1 MAVIDSKVLFIT
13 TSPRTPAKMVPEI
26 KLLCDHF
33 EGQPWNHDTQVA
45 FMKLL
50 REENFFHGSG
60 ANDPAFSARDRINRA
75 PQALGF
81 VTLRP
86 TIQLTPAGRKL
97 ITAKRKEEVFLKQ
110 LLKFQLPSPYHK
122 TRAGDDTFF
131 VRPYLEL
138 FRLIRYFGSLKFD
151 ELMLFGLQLTHY
163 ERFDEV
169 VNKIETFRA
178 DKAKHQ
184 GSYRLFLGEYTDR
197 VISEIYAD
205 ELAAGRTRTR
215 ESRDTSPAKFK
226 ETKASNMHDYADA
239 CVRYLRATGM
249 VNISYVGHSLSIVP
263 EKIEE
268 VDYFL
273 DYTDRKPRFIDDL
286 TGYVSYLTS
295 TELPYLLTDDK
306 ELLVERFKQEFPDI
320 LVPDGATAEQLKD
333 LLDSYLDIRRNQLL
347 DKEVE
352 EIKDGKEYDDIK
364 TVFKQIRERTLY
376 DIPLMLEWNVWR
388 AMTMIDGGNIIA
400 NLKFDDYGKPLSTA
414 QGNMSDII
422 CEYEGFDVTV
432 EVTTATGQRQYEM
445 EGEPVARHLGKHK
458 KAVGKE
464 AYCLFIAPTINPATV
479 SFFYMLQ
486 KTNIDFYGG
495 QSTIIP
501 LDYEAFEKMLDDSF
515 KAKYTPNQEQVK
527 SIFTFSQ
534 EYAKQANG
542 EQEWY
547 NAVLNKALNWLE

>member
-33 EGQPWNHDTQVA
+33 SGQLWNHETQVA
-45 FMKLL
+45 FMDLL

-97 ITAKRKEEVFLKQ
+97 ITAKRKEEVILKQ
-110 LLKFQLPSPYHK
+110 LLKFQLPSPYHT

-169 VNKIETFRA
+169 VYKIETFRA
-178 DKAKHQ
+178 EKATHQ
-184 GSYRLFLGEYTDR
+184 GSYRQFLGEYTDK

-205 ELAAGRTRTR
+205 DLASGRTKTR

-226 ETKASNMHDYADA
+226 KTKASNMHDYADA

-286 TGYVSYLTS
+286 NGYVSYLTS
-295 TELPYLLTDDK
+295 AELPYLLTDDR
-306 ELLVERFKQEFPDI
+306 ELLIERFKQEFPNI
-320 LVPDGATAEQLKD
+320 PVPEGATAEQIKD
-333 LLDSYLDIRRNQLL
+333 LLDSYLVIRRDQLL
-347 DKEVE
+347 NKEVE
-352 EIKDGKEYDDIK
+352 EIKDGKKYDDIK
-364 TVFKQIRERTLY
+364 TVFQHIRERTLY

-388 AMTMIDGGNIIA
+388 AMTMIDGGNIVA
-400 NLKFDDYGKPLSTA
+400 NLKFDDYGNPLSTA

-422 CEYEGFDVTV
+422 CEYDGFDITV

-515 KAKYTPNQEQVK
+515 KAKYTPKQEQVK
-527 SIFTFSQ
+527 SIFTFSK
-534 EYAKQANG
+534 EYAKEAAG
-542 EQEWY
+542 EQDWY
-547 NAVLNKALNWLE
+547 NAVLNKALNWLD

>member
-1 MAVIDSKVLFIT
+1 MATIGSKVLFIT

-26 KLLCDHF
+26 KLLCDNF
-33 EGQPWNHDTQVA
+33 SGQSWDHNTQVA

-50 REENFFHGSG
+50 RDENFFHGSG
-60 ANDPAFSARDRINRA
+60 DNDPAFSARDRINRA

-81 VTLRP
+81 VTLKP
-86 TIQLTPAGRKL
+86 VIALTPAGRKL

-110 LLKFQLPSPYHK
+110 LLKFQLPSPYHT
-122 TRAGDDTFF
+122 TRDGEDTFF

-163 ERFDEV
+163 EKFDEV
-169 VNKIETFRA
+169 VSKIETFREE
-178 DKAKHQ
+178 KAKHAGQ
-184 GSYRLFLGEYTDR
+184 YKQFRAEYIDR

-205 ELAAGRTRTR
+205 ELSSGKTKTR
-215 ESRDTSPAKFK
+215 ESRDASTAKFK
-226 ETKASNMHDYADA
+226 KTKASNMRDYADA

-268 VDYFL
+268 VNYFL
-273 DYTDRKPRFIDDL
+273 DYTDRKPRFVDDL
-286 TGYVSYLTS
+286 KGYVSYLS
-295 TELPYLLTDDK
+295 SPELPFLLTDDK
-306 ELLVERFKQEFPDI
+306 ELLLERFKKEFPNI
-320 LVPDGATAEQLKD
+320 PIPTNIAVEQLKD
-333 LLDSYLDIRRNQLL
+333 LLDTNLDFRRDQLL
-347 DKEVE
+347 SKEVDK
-352 EIKDGKEYDDIK
+352 IKDGKEYDDIK
-364 TVFKQIRERTLY
+364 TVFQQIRDKDLY

-388 AMTMIDGGNIIA
+388 SMTMIDGGNIIA

-414 QGNMSDII
+414 QGNMSDIV
-422 CEYEGFDVTV
+422 CEYDGFDVTV

-458 KAVGKE
+458 KASGKE
-464 AYCLFIAPTINPATV
+464 AYCLFIAPKINPATV

-495 QSTIIP
+495 VSTIIP

-515 KAKYTPNQEQVK
+515 KAKYTPNQNQVK
-527 SIFTFSQ
+527 SIFTFSK
-534 EYAKQANG
+534 EYAQKARG
-542 EQEWY
+542 EQDWY